1 MVDLVDIGFSVD
13 SSQIKTAKQELAE
26 LGNSFNSATKS
37 ASIFEQAFAR
47 AAAQS
52 AKDAKFVRDTIRA
65 NQELINTNLGVSNS
79 YKSAKDSASA
89 FGVVLNNIDKAS
101 KAFTTNFNSVA
112 GVTGSRATSKGAGF
126 GAIENEIERLSLKY
140 NQIYAS
146 SKLYEK
152 SLEELNRAHML
163 GVTSTKQHEAA
174 LESLNMEYQN
184 FQNGV
189 VQAGNRFAQYTA
201 QSASGLGK
209 FGVAT
214 QQLGYQVGDF
224 LVQVQSG
231 TNWMVAFGQQA
242 TQLVGVLPSLAGTL
256 GMSVSSLI
264 AISTGLGIA
273 IPLVTAIGAY
283 FMRTGE
289 SANKA
294 KDQLSDL
301 DTAIKNIDESLKKWV
316 QTKQAA
322 AAGMTIDQMFGGQS
336 LEQAKS
342 DLAAAQKAL
351 AEFTAQSSVNNIG
364 QGGAAAG
371 IALSDWL
378 IGTLKQGDL
387 SAAEKLVADA
397 AKRVADIQVKLSGE
411 QKASYEE
418 QYASLMQNYAMEK
431 TIAKFGSDSAEVKK
445 LELRQALDD
454 YNRQIDAQ
462 VKSNEISVAQGDTLK
477 LINRAGQEAVVNAE
491 EAAKAEVK
499 KAEVIQAAADKS
511 TYLKNVFHAMAGE
524 AGAVSVEL
532 GSWAGAIIDATNA
545 SSGLKDFLLK
555 MRIDTGMKGRGLP
568 ADYYGMTTAP
578 VDTGKLFGNIEF
590 GPNGAVIKPE
600 EDKKAAGGGGSKKD
614 PLVELQKQIA
624 LQEELNGKTEA
635 EQKVRQAL
643 GDDYSKYSPTIIK
656 GLEEQIQ
663 KQIELE
669 DHLKEQQGLYDTI
682 QSSMEDAFMSM
693 VDGTK
698 SAKDAFKSMAAAII
712 KELYNV
718 LVVQQLVGSF
728 NRSTGTGSGIV
739 GMIGSALIKP
749 KANGGPISAGMP
761 YLVGERGPEL
771 IVPKSSG
778 TVLTNGQ
785 TKAALGGAS
794 NDNYTVNN
802 HINVTGSDSVMVR
815 QEIAKMIPQIS
826 SATKAAMIDAKR
838 RGGQMGAA
846 FR

>member
-65 NQELINTNLGVSNS
+65 NQDLINANLGVSNS
-79 YKSAKDSASA
+79 YKSAEQSASA
-89 FGVVLNNIDKAS
+89 FGVVLSNIDKAS
-101 KAFTTNFNSVA
+101 KAFAANFN
-112 GVTGSRATSKGAGF
+112 GVVGITGGRATSNGAGF
-126 GAIENEIERLSLKY
+126 GAIEGEIERLSLKY
-140 NQIYAS
+140 NEIYAS

-189 VQAGNRFAQYTA
+189 AQAGNRFAQYSA

-242 TQLVGVLPSLAGTL
+242 TQLVGVLPTLAGTL

-283 FMRTGE
+283 FMRTSE
-289 SANKA
+289 SAKKSADSVDAYSEALKGLQNSI
-294 KDQLSDL
+294 KDTQLSL
-301 DTAIKNIDESLKKWV
+301 DKLSFGTEDPVIAAAKKAQAEAEAQLALARANQRKIGNALAPTTEQSAALREAVINWTNISGVLRELEA
-316 QTKQAA
+316 KQAA
-322 AAGMTIDQMFGGQS
+322 LAEAQRMLNGGLSVAGSLQQAAIRDKQEQ
-336 LEQAKS
+336 LRLAREQAI
-342 DLAAAQKAL
+342 
-351 AEFTAQSSVNNIG
+351 AE
-364 QGGAAAG
+364 
-371 IALSDWL
+371 
-378 IGTLKQGDL
+378 
-387 SAAEKLVADA
+387 
-397 AKRVADIQVKLSGE
+397 
-411 QKASYEE
+411 
-418 QYASLMQNYAMEK
+418 
-431 TIAKFGSDSAEVKK
+431 
-445 LELRQALDD
+445 
-454 YNRQIDAQ
+454 
-462 VKSNEISVAQGDTLK
+462 
-477 LINRAGQEAVVNAE
+477 
-491 EAAKAEVK
+491 
-499 KAEVIQAAADKS
+499 QAAADKA
-511 TYLKNVFHAMAGE
+511 TFLKNVFHAMAGE
-524 AGAVSVEL
+524 AGAVSTSL
-532 GSWAGAIIDATNA
+532 KGWAGEILTAVDAMSVFGQYMFKVNNL
-545 SSGLKDFLLK
+545 SG
-555 MRIDTGMKGRGLP
+555 MMGRGLP
-568 ADYYGMTTAP
+568 ANGMPANFTQYSPTDYSGRAYGGAFAEDRLAGSSTPPTIKGTNA
-578 VDTGKLFGNIEF
+578 TGTGV
-590 GPNGAVIKPE
+590 GGAV
-600 EDKKAAGGGGSKKD
+600 KKD
-614 PLVELQKQIA
+614 PLAELQKQIT

-643 GDDYSKYSPTIIK
+643 GDDYSKYSSVVIK
-656 GLEEQIQ
+656 GLEDQIQ

-728 NRSTGTGSGIV
+728 DRATGAGSGIV

-761 YLVGERGPEL
+761 YLVGERGPEM
-771 IVPKSSG
+771 IIPKSSG

-794 NDNYTVNN
+794 NDNYVVHNN
-802 HINVTGSDSVMVR
+802 ITVTGSDSVMVR

-838 RGGQMGAA
+838 RGGQMGNA

>member
-65 NQELINTNLGVSNS
+65 NQDLINANLGVSNS

-101 KAFTTNFNSVA
+101 KAFTTNFNSIV
-112 GVTGSRATSKGAGF
+112 GVTGGRATSNGAGF
-126 GAIENEIERLSLKY
+126 GAIEGEIERLSLKY
-140 NQIYAS
+140 NEIYAS

-189 VQAGNRFAQYTA
+189 AQAGNRFAQYSA

-242 TQLVGVLPSLAGTL
+242 TQLVGVLPTLAGTL

-283 FMRTGE
+283 FMRTSE
-289 SANKA
+289 SAKKSADSVDAYSEALKGLQNSI
-294 KDQLSDL
+294 KDTQLSL
-301 DTAIKNIDESLKKWV
+301 DKLSFGTEDPVIAAAKKAQAEAEAQLALARANQRKIGNALAPTTEQSAALREAVINWTNISGVLRELEA
-316 QTKQAA
+316 KQAA
-322 AAGMTIDQMFGGQS
+322 LAEAQRMLNGGLSVAAGLQRAAVQDKQEELRTAKDYEQS
-336 LEQAKS
+336 LIRAYGYYAKTRAES
-342 DLAAAQKAL
+342 DLIAKANL
-351 AEFTAQSSVNNIG
+351 AEKT
-364 QGGAAAG
+364 
-371 IALSDWL
+371 
-378 IGTLKQGDL
+378 
-387 SAAEKLVADA
+387 
-397 AKRVADIQVKLSGE
+397 
-411 QKASYEE
+411 
-418 QYASLMQNYAMEK
+418 QN
-431 TIAKFGSDSAEVKK
+431 
-445 LELRQALDD
+445 
-454 YNRQIDAQ
+454 
-462 VKSNEISVAQGDTLK
+462 
-477 LINRAGQEAVVNAE
+477 
-491 EAAKAEVK
+491 
-499 KAEVIQAAADKS
+499 AADKAIF
-511 TYLKNVFHAMAGE
+511 LKNVFHIMAGE
-524 AGAVSVEL
+524 ASAVSIEL

-545 SSGLKDFLLK
+545 SSGLQDFLLK
-555 MRIDTGMKGRGLP
+555 QRIDTGMKGRGLP

-578 VDTGKLFGNIEF
+578 VDAGKLFGNIEF
-590 GPNGAVIKPE
+590 GPNGAAIKPE
-600 EDKKAAGGGGSKKD
+600 DKKKSGGGDKKD
-614 PLVELQKQIA
+614 PLAELQKQIT

-643 GDDYSKYSPTIIK
+643 GDDYSKYSSVVIK
-656 GLEEQIQ
+656 GLEDQIQ

-728 NRSTGTGSGIV
+728 NATTGTGSGIV

-761 YLVGERGPEL
+761 YLVGERGPEM
-771 IVPKSSG
+771 IIPKSSG
-778 TVLTNGQ
+778 TVLTNSQ

-794 NDNYTVNN
+794 NDNYVVHNN
-802 HINVTGSDSVMVR
+802 ITVTGSDSVMVR

-838 RGGQMGAA
+838 RGGQMGNA